1 MPNMEMFLRSRGISV
16 YTSDDGKRDKHIRRG
31 WLQMSCPLCGSD
43 RLWLGYNL
51 DHDYFYCYSHGYAPK
66 WSLFRTWFPNERPE
80 DLLKLINPTIPLDE
94 IPVPSGRY
102 LPPVPT
108 KPFAKCRFHTDYLRS
123 RGLNPNELE
132 QKWGVMALDYESE
145 WRYRN
150 RIFFPVTDERGRGV
164 SWLTRTIDPDCTY
177 RYLTAPKDRETVPI
191 KSLLYG
197 EQFLSHFEPVIVC
210 EGVFDALRIGRNA
223 VATLGKKITPS
234 QFDRIAKYPRR
245 IICFDS
251 EPETQEQARAL
262 AVRLQAF
269 PGLTD
274 NVCLDA
280 PDPAEASQKEIES
293 LLKFAEII

>member
-1 MPNMEMFLRSRGISV
+1 MRSRGISV

-31 WLQMSCPLCGSD
+31 WLQMECPLCGSG

-51 DHDYFYCYSHGYAPK
+51 GRDYFYCYSHGYASK
-66 WSLFRTWFPNERPE
+66 WSLFRAWFPNERYAP
-80 DLLKLINPTIPLDE
+80 LLKSIDQTIYLE
-94 IPVPSGRY
+94 ESPVISGDY
-102 LPPVPT
+102 LPPTPT
-108 KPFAKCRFHTDYLRS
+108 MPLEKCAYHSDYLRS
-123 RGLNPNELE
+123 RGLNPGELSK
-132 QKWGVMALDYESE
+132 KWGVAALDYRAE

-150 RIFFPVTDERGRGV
+150 RIFFPVTNERGRGV
-164 SWLTRTIDPDCTY
+164 SWLTRTIDPNCTC
-177 RYLTAPKDRETVPI
+177 RYLTAPKDRESVQI

-197 EQFLSHFEPVIVC
+197 EQFLNHFEPVIVC

-223 VATLGKKITPS
+223 VATLGKKITPP
-234 QFDRIAKYPRR
+234 QFDRIAKYQRR

-280 PDPAEASQKEIES
+280 PDPGSASQKEIES